1 MGARPTADGLSGVHT
16 HMTNSLNT
24 PIEALEAAYP
34 VRVRRYSLR
43 RGSGGRGQFRGGD
56 GIVREVEFLTDVR
69 GSILSER
76 RRFQPYGLAGGTP
89 GKAGKNELILTEKRH
104 SKIEIRKSELQIRP
118 GRIQTLPSKAVFR
131 APQGSILR
139 ITTPGGGGWGK
150 S

>member
-1 MGARPTADGLSGVHT
+1 LSGVHT

-24 PIEALEAAYP
+24 PIEALESTYP

-43 RGSGGRGQFRGGD
+43 RGSGGEGRFRGGD
-56 GIVREVEFLTDVR
+56 GIIREVEFLTDVR

-89 GKAGKNELILTEKRH
+89 GKAGRN
-104 SKIEIRKSELQIRP
+104 QIIVR
-118 GRIQTLPSKAVFR
+118 GRVSNLSSKAVFN

-139 ITTPGGGGWGK
+139 IETPGGGGWGK
-150 S
+150 RSKDRSQESEARSKDTRNRS